1 MKERIFKQH
10 EALKIFYFIKTTTT
24 SQFRLFF
31 INMVFNTKIK
41 NLFFFGG

>member
-10 EALKIFYFIKTTTT
+10 ETRKKFSYIKTTTT

-31 INMVFNTKIK
+31 IYMVFNAKIK